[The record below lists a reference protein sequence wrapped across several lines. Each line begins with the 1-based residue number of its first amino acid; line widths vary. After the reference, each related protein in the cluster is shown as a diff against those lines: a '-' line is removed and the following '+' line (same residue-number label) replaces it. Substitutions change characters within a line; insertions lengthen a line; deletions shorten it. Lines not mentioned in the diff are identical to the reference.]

1 MKHHKPYRYFAHLAV
16 WMALI
21 LLYIYPQIKGA
32 LANAHLL
39 KWTTVKY
46 LLYGAIN
53 FQLFYL
59 LVFVFLPD
67 VVKQRQYGRMVLY
80 TMASILGFS
89 VVKYLIGYFIFPDEV
104 LFRAIPLKM
113 MPGKGMA
120 SMSIAVPKHMTFME
134 YLPLTIQMGT
144 GVALLAY
151 SYRLFLEWRN
161 AAPGDRLLATTAAQ
175 ARQRYERMQE
185 GSRQLLYNLQQLGPL
200 LEHPEK
206 RQKEGPQ
213 AMLLLSDL
221 LRYMLYDK
229 AMEQDKVSLKKEL
242 LNFERYIALRNLYNT
257 TQSITLEITGSEP
270 GGLVEA
276 LRLQYLADKRLREL
290 QHVSG
295 RLMITI
301 DIGKEAL
308 CLSVITERAVDPFS
322 MDEINIGS
330 EHE

>member
-1 MKHHKPYRYFAHLAV
+1 MKHHKLYRYFAHLAV
-16 WMALI
+16 WMAFI
-21 LLYIYPQIKGA
+21 LLYIYPQIRGA

-39 KWTTVKY
+39 KWTAVKY
-46 LLYGAIN
+46 VVYGAIN

-67 VVKQRQYGRMVLY
+67 VVKKRQYGRMVLY
-80 TMASILGFS
+80 TVVAVLGFS
-89 VVKYLIGYFIFPDEV
+89 VIKYLIGYFLFPDEV

-113 MPGKGMA
+113 MQAKGIA
-120 SMSIAVPKHMTFME
+120 SMAISVPKPMTFMQ
-134 YLPLTIQMGT
+134 YLPLTIQVGT

-185 GSRQLLYNLQQLGPL
+185 GSRQLLYNLQQLAPL
-200 LEHPEK
+200 LENPEK
-206 RQKEGPQ
+206 REKEGTK

-242 LNFERYIALRNLYNT
+242 LNFERYIALRNLCNT
-257 TQSITLEITGSEP
+257 TSVITLEITGDEP
-270 GGLVEA
+270 AGLVEVS
-276 LRLQYLADKRLREL
+276 RLQQLADKRMREL
-290 QHVSG
+290 EGVSG
-295 RLMITI
+295 RWMMTL
-301 DIGKEAL
+301 DIRREAAW
-308 CLSVITERAVDPFS
+308 LSVTAESTAGLVTPDK
-322 MDEINIGS
+322 INIWS
-330 EHE
+330 ENE